1 MHIKMFL
8 LVEWVL
14 FLLNALFLAFLKLL
28 KIKGI
33 VKSLMCGGHENINE
47 WLWISVAD
55 DLYELSKDDDNTIN
69 LINIQIMNLQII
81 LIY

>member
-1 MHIKMFL
+1 
-8 LVEWVL
+8 
-14 FLLNALFLAFLKLL
+14 
-28 KIKGI
+28 
-33 VKSLMCGGHENINE
+33 MCGGHENINE